1 MRHGT
6 TRFAVLTIHRNQ
18 SYLVYLLLS
27 LFHRRST
34 AFAILYRTYSADSS
48 VASCPSD
55 YPAFIQELRDEHL
68 SGLLTLQGEQVTL
81 VAAVDALAAVSVSS
95 AYSFYLSVSVAVT
108 DIAVLEANL
117 MEKWRAT
124 FAGSC
129 EKINSFFN
137 YCIHLM
143 FIFIVIF

>member
-1 MRHGT
+1 M
-6 TRFAVLTIHRNQ
+6 N
-18 SYLVYLLLS
+18 
-27 LFHRRST
+27 RRST

-129 EKINSFFN
+129 EKINSLFN
-137 YCIHLM
+137 YPFDAYIYRL
-143 FIFIVIF
+143 VIS